1 MASSAA
7 RPTVAFRAAGA
18 CAWAACALFAAAP
31 CRAAP
36 PGGNANQRPSAAAKP
51 LAFIGVTVLPMD
63 RERELPDHTVLVKD
77 GRIAAVG
84 PRAEVAVPQGSAR
97 IDGRRLYLLP
107 GIADMHAHLS
117 EYVTAARGDKR
128 AVVRAELLLYV
139 ATGVT
144 LVRNMA
150 GSPDHLDLRARVAA
164 GEITGPRI
172 FTTTPIID
180 GAHPVWPFA
189 VRLTEASE
197 AGPLVDGFVSQGYD
211 QVKVYNGL
219 TLEAYAGLMDAAAKR
234 GIRVVGHVPLSI
246 GIDGALAAGQYSIEH
261 QRGYDFDGVRPQ
273 ALVLNGGRNA
283 QRFSSWQHM
292 SDDRMHDLI
301 QRTVAAGAWNCPTF
315 VVDDMMSDREKRAAL
330 LKQDLVRYLR
340 PETRA
345 EVVSNELDQMFPPEA
360 SAALRAA
367 FPVRYRML
375 KLLSDAGAGLLV
387 GTDSMVPY
395 LLPGFTPIDEMQHF
409 VAAGLSPFA
418 ALRAATSAPA
428 RFMGIDAE
436 AGTIAVG
443 QRADLLLVEAD
454 PLEDIGNL
462 WRQRGVVL
470 AGRWLPRTEI
480 RRMLD
485 ELAAAYPKS
494 QETPSP
500 R

>member
-1 MASSAA
+1 MVRIAA
-7 RPTVAFRAAGA
+7 RASVAFRAAGA
-18 CAWAACALFAAAP
+18 CAWAACAVIAAAP
-31 CRAAP
+31 SHAA
-36 PGGNANQRPSAAAKP
+36 PSAAPARP
-51 LAFIGVTVLPMD
+51 LAFIGVTVVPMD
-63 RERELPDHTVLVKD
+63 RERELPDETVLVQD

-84 PRAEVAVPQGSAR
+84 PRADVAVPRGAAR

-107 GIADMHAHLS
+107 ALADMHAHLS
-117 EYVTAARGDKR
+117 EYVTDTREDKR
-128 AVVRAELLLYV
+128 AVVRAELLLYL

-180 GAHPVWPFA
+180 GANPVWPFA
-189 VRLTEASE
+189 VKLTEASQ
-197 AGPLVDGFVSQGYD
+197 AGALVEGFVSQGYD

-219 TLEAYAGLMDAAAKR
+219 TLEAYAALMDAAAKR
-234 GIRVVGHVPLSI
+234 GIRVVGHVPLSVGI
-246 GIDGALAAGQYSIEH
+246 GGALAAGQYSIEH

-273 ALVLNGGRNA
+273 ALILNGGRNA
-283 QRFSSWQHM
+283 ERFGSWQHM
-292 SDDRMHDLI
+292 SDERMRELVAK
-301 QRTVAAGAWNCPTF
+301 TVAAGTWNCPTF

-330 LKQDLVRYLR
+330 LGQDLVRYLR

-345 EVVSNELDQMFPPEA
+345 EIVSNELDAMFPAEA
-360 SAALRAA
+360 SAALRAS

-409 VAAGLSPFA
+409 VSAGLSPFA

-443 QRADLLLVEAD
+443 KRADLLLLEAD
-454 PLEDIGNL
+454 PLRDIANL

-470 AGRWLPRTEI
+470 AGRWLPRNEI
-480 RRMLD
+480 RRMLE
-485 ELAAAYPKS
+485 ELAATYPPSK
-494 QETPSP
+494 EKPSP
-500 R
+500 P